1 MFYIMSDAGSMC
13 SSLLKECHNTID
25 NREIHPGMMVKVPK
39 IMKKKINLEQSQYG
53 ISPHEMEENAKIID
67 KLRKK
72 YHKKA
77 KEATIKKTNLG
88 EDLLTFT
95 QE

>member
-1 MFYIMSDAGSMC
+1 MTEIRDAC
-13 SSLLKECHNTID
+13 ENLLKECHNNISTEGSLLRSNTMPKVQRKRID
-25 NREIHPGMMVKVPK
+25 I
-39 IMKKKINLEQSQYG
+39 EQRKFG
-53 ISPHEMEENAKIID
+53 ISPQEMEDNAKIID

-72 YHKKA
+72 YHKKT

-95 QE
+95 S

>member
-1 MFYIMSDAGSMC
+1 
-13 SSLLKECHNTID
+13 
-25 NREIHPGMMVKVPK
+25 
-39 IMKKKINLEQSQYG
+39 MKKKIDVQQSKYG
-53 ISPHEMEENAKIID
+53 VSPHQLEENAKIID

-72 YHKKA
+72 YHRKA

-95 QE
+95 QEEYAKLELIDECQNRGFVYK